1 MMQSK
6 KIAYLIV
13 LAALSGCAAKE
24 EAIPLA
30 SVPETPTAVQTD
42 LEDTQSDLQAARLDA
57 LKSRMKAMQDGTAD
71 QAPVAPAEDIAP
83 ADAQKTIENLPDGAA
98 DAPEPEPAFN
108 PKPAAKPVVMA
119 HPATPPAATYDVI
132 NPDMPAT
139 VVPMAEVKAEPKK
152 LEPIIL
158 RQPHALKAGT
168 DEVVQVFF
176 ANNSSK
182 LSVADRKKIEEAAAK
197 VEAKGGHFLVEGYAS
212 PLIKPTPKGE
222 LMNLRL
228 SMARA
233 KVVSDVLTDRN
244 VPPEDIT
251 IKGLSA
257 RNPRGF
263 DLVKRRAIVW
273 LTPIYNNSDNKG
285 STVLWPQ

>member
-13 LAALSGCAAKE
+13 LAALYGCSSKE

-30 SVPETPTAVQTD
+30 TVPETPTAVQTD
-42 LEDTQSDLQAARLDA
+42 LEDTESDLQAARVEA
-57 LKSRMKAMQDGTAD
+57 LKGRMKAMQDGAET
-71 QAPVAPAEDIAP
+71 QAPVAPAEDIVP
-83 ADAQKTIENLPDGAA
+83 AEAKETLENLPEGVA

-108 PKPAAKPVVMA
+108 PRPAGPVAVMV

-132 NPDMPAT
+132 NPEMPAT
-139 VVPMAEVKAEPKK
+139 VTAPIEEEVKPANKP

-158 RQPHALKAGT
+158 RQPHAMKAGT
-168 DEVVQVFF
+168 DEVIQVFF

-182 LSVADRKKIEEAAAK
+182 LSAKDRANIESAAEKI
-197 VEAKGGHFLVEGYAS
+197 EAKGGHFLVEGYAS

-228 SMARA
+228 SIARA
-233 KVVSDVLTDRN
+233 KVVSDVLTDN
-244 VPPEDIT
+244 GVAPEDVT

-263 DLVKRRAIVW
+263 DEVKRRAVVW
-273 LTPIYNNSDNKG
+273 LTPVYNKD
-285 STVLWPQ
+285 TVLWPQ